1 MARKVKE
8 EVLIGRF
15 GSTPEKVT
23 VDRGSTVAEVLDEA
37 GIKLGA
43 KEKVWLNG
51 ERAESDDV
59 VEKGDI
65 VSILSPKEAGL

>member
-1 MARKVKE
+1 MAIRKEK
-8 EVLIGRF
+8 VLVGRF
-15 GSTPEKVT
+15 GSSPEEVSVKK
-23 VDRGSTVAEVLDEA
+23 GSTVAEVLDEA
-37 GIKLGA
+37 GIEMGE